1 MSANA
6 ASAKSS
12 PQLGP
17 AELFPAMRFRDKTRL
32 VGICCLALIP
42 AVGLL
47 WRLVGPSDPFGAVTL
62 VYHPNPAIAM
72 LVLIVYAAAGSA
84 LATVLMGGRLTDF
97 GVFATGVGLTGLG
110 LRGGDLTVVLQ
121 YEAGSA
127 AARGSVFG
135 TLAVDA
141 LLWIVVPAAAL
152 AAGAVTEAWLG
163 FMGPAGPGL
172 DTKPPVEPKGVL
184 NRWLVR
190 MGQRTGTTN
199 SWMTELRHGLLT
211 TLVTAVVAMVIIRI
225 VAGRHDGPVDPG
237 QVCFAI
243 GVGFWLGSLAACQFC
258 RPALG
263 IWACLSV
270 PIVAVIGY
278 VAAAMRPDLT
288 GPLVRYSEV
297 AIIAPNALVR
307 GLPVIYLAIG
317 PAAAILGIWTGQRIQ
332 RLREEAAES

>member
-6 ASAKSS
+6 ASAKST
-12 PQLGP
+12 PQIGP
-17 AELFPAMRFRDKTRL
+17 AELFPAMRFRDKARL
-32 VGICCLALIP
+32 VGVCCLVLVP
-42 AVGLL
+42 AVALL
-47 WRLVGPSDPFGAVTL
+47 WRLVGPTDPFGAVTL
-62 VYHPNPAIAM
+62 VYHPNPAVAL
-72 LVLIVYAAAGSA
+72 LVLIVYAAAGSV

-121 YEAGSA
+121 YEAGEA
-127 AARGSVFG
+127 AARGGVFG

-141 LLWIVVPAAAL
+141 VLWAFVPAAAL
-152 AAGAVTEAWLG
+152 AAGAIAEAWLG
-163 FMGPAGPGL
+163 FTGPAGPGP
-172 DTKPPVEPKGVL
+172 DAKPLAEPKGTL
-184 NRWLVR
+184 SRWLGR
-190 MGQRTGTTN
+190 MTRRTGTTN
-199 SWMTELRHGLLT
+199 NGKTELRHGLLA
-211 TLVTAVVAMVIIRI
+211 TLVTAVVASVVIRI
-225 VAGRHDGPVDPG
+225 VAGRFDGPVDPE

-288 GPLVRYSEV
+288 GSLVRYSEV
-297 AIIAPNALVR
+297 LIIAPNALVR
-307 GLPVIYLAIG
+307 GLPVMYLAIG
-317 PAAAILGIWTGQRIQ
+317 PAAAIMGIWTGQRIQ